1 MFIRRDNDVMAK
13 LVIRS
18 ADSHVLKDR
27 LMIQMNVEARPQ
39 YHTDA
44 ESC

>member
-1 MFIRRDNDVMAK
+1 MFIRRDNAVMAK

-18 ADSHVLKDR
+18 TDSHALKGK

-39 YHTDA
+39 YNTDV